1 MGQKISAKANRLK
14 ITTTWDST
22 WFANPKNYKEWLK
35 SDLII
40 RKYFDK
46 MKNSGIAKIEIE
58 RAEKM
63 VKVIVHT
70 ARPGVVIGK
79 RGAGIEVMKKELEK
93 LVNCPINL
101 NVQEIKQPD
110 LSSKI
115 VADSIVEQLEK
126 RIPFRRAMKQAIART
141 RRAGAEGI
149 RIICSGRLAGAE
161 IARSERAFEGSVP
174 LHTLRAD
181 IDYAISE
188 AYTTYGRIGVKV
200 WICKG
205 EVLAKKK
212 QKTLAPAAT
221 TPEKE
226 GA

>member
-22 WFANPKNYKEWLK
+22 WFANSKNYKEWLK
-35 SDLII
+35 SDLVI

-79 RGAGIEVMKKELEK
+79 RGAGIEVIKKELEK

-205 EVLAKKK
+205 EILAKKK
-212 QKTLAPAAT
+212 QKTLASAAAA
-221 TPEKE
+221 PEKE